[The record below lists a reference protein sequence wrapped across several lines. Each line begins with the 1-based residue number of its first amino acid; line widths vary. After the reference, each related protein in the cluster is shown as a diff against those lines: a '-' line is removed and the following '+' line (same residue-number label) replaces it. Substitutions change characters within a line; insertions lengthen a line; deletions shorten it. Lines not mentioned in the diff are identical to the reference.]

1 MKKRLTLPI
10 SIWLASGA
18 VLLAP
23 MTYATNVPGPAVVS
37 FAGPQFEG
45 GAKDLVGTSF
55 HGEEVN
61 TIYAQST
68 GPRSR
73 MQIKFNLTAIPTAPL
88 FVHLRGLDDDARRAS
103 AIAVR
108 LNNTVLFEG
117 PNPFSA
123 AKFEIRKW
131 PIPNHTLVLGENL
144 LVIASLE
151 KAGSAGSP
159 PWFQVAF
166 AAIAPDPYV
175 IREDLHQQ
183 FAVTLPAELRP
194 FPELLP
200 AGQSPGFKWRGTK
213 GWGWSAE
220 QYLEEIPWLAK
231 FKMNFLMNCYISMF
245 DIEHHPNWADG
256 EANRWWEELPP
267 TKKAAYE
274 KVVRS
279 CQEHHLEFCFAMN
292 PNLTSKR
299 FITADST
306 ADLDALYQ
314 HYDWMQSL
322 GVRWFNISLDD
333 ITQGIDAV
341 GHARV
346 VNTIFRRLRAKDPQA
361 QMIFCPTF
369 YWGDGTGKEQQPYL
383 EILARELDSDV
394 YLFWTG
400 DAVVGPVSRK
410 AAETFRRIG
419 GHRVFLWDN
428 YPVND
433 DAPTMHLGPVV
444 DRDPDLGEVID
455 GYMGNPLRKQN
466 QGNRLPLATCADYA
480 YNPRAYDPSRSI
492 GQAILQ
498 VAEQPEQRAV
508 LRELVEA
515 YAGMLIWSPPARSTS
530 FNTVRHRFD
539 EILALRNSRLAARA
553 YVDYLSQLAAR
564 LQKAFPDSFLAEREI
579 LRQDLKVISDKLR
592 QRYPES

>member
-1 MKKRLTLPI
+1 MQRKLIHPVALGLTAVA
-10 SIWLASGA
+10 IWLTPLTRAANPPGSA
-18 VLLAP
+18 LAWFR
-23 MTYATNVPGPAVVS
+23 GPE
-37 FAGPQFEG
+37 FEG

-55 HGEEVN
+55 HGEAVN

-68 GPRSR
+68 EARSR
-73 MQIKFNLTAIPTAPL
+73 MWVKFKLAATPTEPL
-88 FVHLRGLDDDARRAS
+88 YVHLRGLDDDAPGAS
-103 AIAVR
+103 VIAVR
-108 LNNTVLFEG
+108 LNNTLLFEG

-123 AKFEIRKW
+123 GTFETRKW
-131 PIPNHTLVLGENL
+131 PIPGNTLVPGENTL
-144 LVIASLE
+144 TIASLE
-151 KAGSAGSP
+151 KNGPVGAP

-166 AAIAPDPYV
+166 AAIAPDIYL
-175 IREDLHQQ
+175 IRKNVHQE
-183 FAVTLPAELRP
+183 FAVPLPTELRP
-194 FPELLP
+194 FPEPLP
-200 AGQSPGFKWRGTK
+200 PGQSPGFKWRGTK
-213 GWGWSAE
+213 GWGWFAE

-267 TKKAAYE
+267 AKKTAYE
-274 KVVRS
+274 KIVRS
-279 CQEHHLEFCFAMN
+279 CQEHQIEFCFSMN

-306 ADLDALYQ
+306 ADLDALYR
-314 HYDWMQSL
+314 HYAWMQGL

-333 ITQGIDAV
+333 ITQGIDAA

-346 VNTIFRRLRAKDPQA
+346 VNTIFHRLRAKDPRA

-369 YWGDGTGKEQQPYL
+369 YWGDGTGKDQQPYL
-383 EILARELDSDV
+383 EILARELDPDV

-400 DAVVGPVSRK
+400 DAVVGPISRK
-410 AAETFRRIG
+410 GAETFRRIG

-433 DAPTMHLGPVV
+433 DTPTMHLGPVV
-444 DRDPDLGEVID
+444 DRDPELGEVID

-480 YNPRAYDPSRSI
+480 YNPMAYDPSRSI
-492 GQAILQ
+492 GQAILH
-498 VAEQPEQRAV
+498 VAAQAEQRAV

-515 YAGMLIWSPPARSTS
+515 YAGMLIWSPPARGTS
-530 FNTVRHRFD
+530 FNAVRHQFE
-539 EILALRNSRLAARA
+539 EILALQNSRLAARA
-553 YVDYLSQLAAR
+553 YVDYLNQLAAR
-564 LQKAFPDSFLAEREI
+564 MQKVFPDSFIPEREI